1 MDVLTQNF
9 ADFSMFT
16 VAAAFA
22 IAFTAG
28 LVKGMVGFAMPAI
41 MISGLA
47 SLMPPDL
54 ALAGLILPT
63 LVANLAQALRQGGG
77 AALASITRFRLFMVV
92 GAMMLVLSAQLYAVL
107 SVELILIGI
116 GAPIAL
122 FSLLQLSGWR
132 PRARQNAKLDVGVGA
147 FAGFVGGLSGI
158 WGPPTVSYLTA
169 IETPKQE
176 QLRIQGVIYGLGAV
190 LLFCAHLRSGV
201 VQAPSMALS
210 AGLVIPAM
218 LGMWTGFAVQDR
230 VDQATFRKI
239 TLWVLLIAGANLVR
253 RGAF

>member
-1 MDVLTQNF
+1 MI
-9 ADFSMFT
+9 T
-16 VAAAFA
+16 VMAAFA
-22 IAFTAG
+22 VAFAAG

-47 SLMPPDL
+47 SLMSPDL
-54 ALAGLILPT
+54 ALAVLILPT

-77 AALASITRFRLFMVV
+77 AALASIKRFRLFMVV
-92 GAMMLVLSAQLYAVL
+92 AAVLLVLSAQLYAVL

-132 PRARQNAKLDVGVGA
+132 PRARQSVKLDLSVGA

-158 WGPPTVSYLTA
+158 WGPPTVAYLTA
-169 IETPKQE
+169 IDTPKQE

-190 LLFCAHLRSGV
+190 LLFLAHLRSGV

-210 AGLVIPAM
+210 ACLVIPAM
-218 LGMWTGFAVQDR
+218 LGMWAGFAVQDR

-253 RGAF
+253 RGVF